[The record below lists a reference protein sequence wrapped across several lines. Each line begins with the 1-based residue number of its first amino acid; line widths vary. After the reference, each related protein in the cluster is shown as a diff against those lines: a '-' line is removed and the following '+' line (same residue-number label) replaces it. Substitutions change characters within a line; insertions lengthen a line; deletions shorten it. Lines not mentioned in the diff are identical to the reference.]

1 MNESPAPSPRPG
13 PAASARTTT
22 YVAPRR
28 TIRLTMPDGWARAVL
43 AGVEAVFIAWALLA
57 CASVGAYATVASNPW
72 MGKASWESA
81 FRLGSDLLGFSLGA
95 PLNAGGVA
103 YRAVP
108 TLFLIIIIVILRL
121 LLRSGRGFPA
131 SALWFA
137 VPAFSIVAFLIV
149 GGGSYTHWWQAYPG
163 ALGVPLIASA
173 WAYADAKGGWKALS
187 GGRDWLHEGLRQGFI
202 LILVTVLLSGAAL
215 TWTLTAHA
223 EEMKAIHALL
233 LTGSRSA
240 DALIVA
246 VQALYAPTWIAWA
259 LAWLSGPGIWIG
271 ADALHSPT
279 VTSSEPIP
287 GIPILGAA
295 PAATPG
301 MIVVLVPILVAALL
315 GAVLGRV
322 RKRRGFADQART
334 GGVAVSL
341 FALVLVV
348 WLPSSVLRLGVER
361 MSRLGPDLLPVFF
374 ALLFEIGAVFLLAE
388 VCVHPRFIEFLRL
401 QWRISRLGPGQTAR
415 DLAPVTERSLALDDG
430 AHGDDGARGDEG
442 GRADADE
449 DAKQNDPAEEAR
461 SSRAP
466 DPLPPVEDD
475 HEEGEETR
483 TGEAPADATSVEAQA
498 PRAKAPSPPIPV
510 PLEESRAEATRRIPA
525 VKSPALQAAEGRGA
539 STEGAPEEDD
549 EAETRMRHDGE

>member
-1 MNESPAPSPRPG
+1 MNESPAPSPQPG
-13 PAASARTTT
+13 PAPSTRTTT

-57 CASVGAYATVASNPW
+57 CGAVGAYATVASNPW

-95 PLNAGGVA
+95 PLNAAGVA

-137 VPAFSIVAFLIV
+137 VPAFSTVAFLIV

-173 WAYADAKGGWKALS
+173 WAYADAKGGWKTLT

-215 TWTLTAHA
+215 TWTLMAHA

-259 LAWLSGPGIWIG
+259 LAWLTGPGVWIG
-271 ADALHSPT
+271 IDALHSPAAI
-279 VTSSEPIP
+279 SSEPIP
-287 GIPILGAA
+287 GIPVLGAV
-295 PAATPG
+295 PTSTPG
-301 MIVVLVPILVAALL
+301 MIVVLIPILVAALS

-322 RKRRGFADQART
+322 RKRRGLADQVRT

-348 WLPSSVLRLGVER
+348 WLPTSVLHLGIER
-361 MSRLGPDLLPVFF
+361 MSRLGPDLLPLFF

-415 DLAPVTERSLALDDG
+415 DLAPVTPRSSAL
-430 AHGDDGARGDEG
+430 DDGARGDEG
-442 GRADADE
+442 DRADADE
-449 DAKQNDPAEEAR
+449 AEKEDDLVEEAR
-461 SSRAP
+461 SSQAL
-466 DPLPPVEDD
+466 DPLPAADGD
-475 HEEGEETR
+475 HEACDG
-483 TGEAPADATSVEAQA
+483 APAEQAGADRVRADATGDEAQA
-498 PRAKAPSPPIPV
+498 PRAKAPVPPIPV
-510 PLEESRAEATRRIPA
+510 PLEEVLGEATRRIPA

-539 STEGAPEEDD
+539 STAGAPEEDD

>member
-1 MNESPAPSPRPG
+1 MNESPAPSPRPS
-13 PAASARTTT
+13 PAASTRTTT

-103 YRAVP
+103 YHAVP
-108 TLFLIIIIVILRL
+108 PLFLLIIIVILRL

-137 VPAFSIVAFLIV
+137 VPAFSTVAFLIV

-173 WAYADAKGGWKALS
+173 WAYADAKGGWKTLA
-187 GGRDWLHEGLRQGFI
+187 GGCDWLHEGLRQGFI

-215 TWTLTAHA
+215 TWTLMAHA

-240 DALIVA
+240 DALIAA

-259 LAWLSGPGIWIG
+259 LAWLSGPGVWIG
-271 ADALHSPT
+271 IDALHSPA

-287 GIPILGAA
+287 GIPVLGAV
-295 PAATPG
+295 PTSTPG
-301 MIVVLVPILVAALL
+301 MIVVLIPILVAALS

-322 RKRRGFADQART
+322 RKRRGLADQART

-348 WLPSSVLRLGVER
+348 WLPTSVLHLGVER

-374 ALLFEIGAVFLLAE
+374 AVLFEIGAVFLLAE
-388 VCVHPRFIEFLRL
+388 VCVHPRFIEFLCL

-415 DLAPVTERSLALDDG
+415 DLAPVAPRSSAL
-430 AHGDDGARGDEG
+430 DDGARGDEG
-442 GRADADE
+442 DRADADE
-449 DAKQNDPAEEAR
+449 AEKENSPAEEAR
-461 SSRAP
+461 SSQAP
-466 DPLPPVEDD
+466 DPLPAVESDR
-475 HEEGEETR
+475 EEGEETR
-483 TGEAPADATSVEAQA
+483 TGEAPAGKIGAEAQA
-498 PRAKAPSPPIPV
+498 PRAKAPVPPIPV
-510 PLEESRAEATRRIPA
+510 PLEEVLGEATRRIPA
-525 VKSPALQAAEGRGA
+525 VKSPALQAAEGQAA
-539 STEGAPEEDD
+539 STAGAPEEDD